1 MDAARDFRKSHPELT
16 IEQSYERVYGSQRGL
31 AKAYNDSLPRG
42 GFIPQRRG
50 CHDQGRSG
58 SPDDREGV
66 AQRDRDERMLMSMHL
81 SGTPMSEHGQQQ
93 LTPH

>member
-42 GFIPQRRG
+42 GFIPQGEVVMTKAAADLRTIAKAL
-50 CHDQGRSG
+50 RSAIAMNACLC
-58 SPDDREGV
+58 PC
-66 AQRDRDERMLMSMHL
+66 
-81 SGTPMSEHGQQQ
+81 T
-93 LTPH
+93 